1 MPWASFPRSAWLSSP
16 PPHAPL
22 IVGADTLTPLTR
34 SEPGT
39 CRLDVESRGLPGP
52 CPATS
57 CLPVP
62 RVYLTVPYRAP
73 PRISPYLAIPPHICR
88 YDPHPP
94 AALERPAPLLLLAN
108 PFISYGLIDYFNRR
122 SSGPPTSLR
131 TGRATPS
138 WSRSRTRSMASRGFG
153 GCRASCRRRT
163 DEGIAHTRQL
173 QCARKPGCRVTAYI
187 CRAWA
192 CVAVGALC
200 GILPDPH
207 AC

>member
-1 MPWASFPRSAWLSSP
+1 MPWASFPRRAWPSSP

-94 AALERPAPLLLLAN
+94 AALERPAY
-108 PFISYGLIDYFNRR
+108 I
-122 SSGPPTSLR
+122 PPH
-131 TGRATPS
+131 RAGH
-138 WSRSRTRSMASRGFG
+138 A
-153 GCRASCRRRT
+153 
-163 DEGIAHTRQL
+163 ELVEIAYPEHGVARVWRLPREL
-173 QCARKPGCRVTAYI
+173 QEEDG
-187 CRAWA
+187 
-192 CVAVGALC
+192 
-200 GILPDPH
+200 
-207 AC
+207 